1 MDSAKSWFQK
11 FQPRD
16 RLRSSGSKKDS
27 MGSSGREDPQPLSEE
42 EASNLT
48 KQRVAAAKQYIEN
61 HYKEQMKNLQ
71 ERRERYGTLFD
82 LLYLDCVIYILFYLE
97 DCGFIFKIL
106 QEIDPAVGIVKYV
119 WLLYLVLFQ
128 VLL

>member
-1 MDSAKSWFQK
+1 MDSAKSWFHR

-16 RLRSSGSKKDS
+16 RLRSLKKDS
-27 MGSSGREDPQPLSEE
+27 MGSGREEPESLSTE

-71 ERRERYGTLFD
+71 ERRERYGTLIK
-82 LLYLDCVIYILFYLE
+82 LLVS
-97 DCGFIFKIL
+97 
-106 QEIDPAVGIVKYV
+106 
-119 WLLYLVLFQ
+119 
-128 VLL
+128 

>member
-1 MDSAKSWFQK
+1 MATRSWFQK

-16 RLRSSGSKKDS
+16 RLRASSKKKDTMDS
-27 MGSSGREDPQPLSEE
+27 EREDSKQLSSE

-71 ERRERYGTLFD
+71 ERRERY
-82 LLYLDCVIYILFYLE
+82 VM
-97 DCGFIFKIL
+97 
-106 QEIDPAVGIVKYV
+106 
-119 WLLYLVLFQ
+119 
-128 VLL
+128 